1 MKKKLIGL
9 FGIAACT
16 VTLASCGVNELYTT
30 SKDFDVTMPEVDSSA
45 MLATEEEKT
54 KSLKRIILMSL
65 L

>member
-1 MKKKLIGL
+1 MKKKFACL

-16 VTLASCGVNELYTT
+16 VTLASCRVNELYTT
-30 SKDFDVTMPEVDSSA
+30 SKDFDVTMPEVDS
-45 MLATEEEKT
+45 LQQKKKKT